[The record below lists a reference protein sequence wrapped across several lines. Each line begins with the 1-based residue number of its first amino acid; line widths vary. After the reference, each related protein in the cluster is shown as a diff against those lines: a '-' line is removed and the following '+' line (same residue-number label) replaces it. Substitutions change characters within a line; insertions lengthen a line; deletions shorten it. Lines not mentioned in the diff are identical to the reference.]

1 MTQQEVNNWM
11 PFVHVCGQP
20 AIQGASTVACLAQWG
35 ALVYS
40 CCSQEQPVEVKLT
53 AAKVLVSCTGGVLC
67 SPHLPLGEFS
77 SLKTD
82 ETL

>member
-1 MTQQEVNNWM
+1 MN
-11 PFVHVCGQP
+11 FVDVCGHP
-20 AIQGASTVACLAQWG
+20 VIQGASAVACLAQWG

-67 SPHLPLGEFS
+67 GPRLPLGEFS
-77 SLKTD
+77 FLKHQR
-82 ETL
+82 